1 MTTEDKY
8 EELLAQ
14 TRERMFAAENRERD
28 LHCQVGDLTAKL
40 GKAERRVEVL
50 LDVLTGDRP

>member
-14 TRERMFAAENRERD
+14 MRDRMFTAENRVRD
-28 LHCQVGDLTAKL
+28 LTRQIDDLTGKL

-50 LDVLTGDRP
+50 LDTLTGDRP